1 MWLLELKVAYYS
13 FFSNNSVR
21 DARARQATQDLS
33 RIQNSRELDKENPEN
48 KPSEKTSLLFWGFSR
63 SNFVANFLD
72 I

>member
-1 MWLLELKVAYYS
+1 MWLPEPKVAYYS

-33 RIQNSRELDKENPEN
+33 RIQNAHERDKENPESI
-48 KPSEKTSLLFWGFSR
+48 PSETNSLLFRGFSR
-63 SNFVANFLD
+63 SNFVANLLH

>member
-1 MWLLELKVAYYS
+1 M
-13 FFSNNSVR
+13 R

-33 RIQNSRELDKENPEN
+33 RIQNAHERDKENPESI
-48 KPSEKTSLLFWGFSR
+48 PSETNSLLLWGFSR